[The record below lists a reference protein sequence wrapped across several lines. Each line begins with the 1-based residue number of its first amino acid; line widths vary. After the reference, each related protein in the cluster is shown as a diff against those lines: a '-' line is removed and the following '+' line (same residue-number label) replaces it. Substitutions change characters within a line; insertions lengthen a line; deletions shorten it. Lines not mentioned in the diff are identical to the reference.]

1 MKRVLRFLRRRTAR
15 VSPMPCGSGRDEL
28 QPEGQEHA
36 SSSQHKQRSCRAR
49 AVEPREQ
56 GKRAEVAPSWALCAA
71 GAAGETKA
79 APAVS
84 AAGSAVQPQ
93 GGRGDEAVRCPLE
106 ECTTELHPHH
116 AQLWMSE
123 QAAKLQ
129 RHVEQLSQIEEKL
142 SESIVDRNAVSKGL
156 LQLHG
161 ENVNINVSRL
171 EGEVSQLHKAL
182 QEKTEALGK
191 AKRALKR
198 MAKELEAQQK
208 KQEEEQAD
216 RMKKAAVL
224 QHQVAQLKEE
234 NLSLR
239 QQLSNLQQG
248 GQEGQRRGGQL
259 PGHPEPAL
267 SRLQLTE
274 TSSASACACSD
285 LKEELKEDRDKIGK
299 LTMELQLESQ
309 ACQQLAARNQ
319 ELQGLLVTLE
329 RKQCEQKAQARRREM
344 KLLKKIE
351 QLEASAGNA
360 LKLLE
365 ASSSLKIIKLEQKS
379 QALEQELERAR
390 RRQKE
395 TERQLAFE
403 KTAKESFM
411 EFYQMSDK
419 TIRSLQVDLEL
430 SHKRLAWHW
439 QRRLEENPT
448 LTPCLGLA
456 GERGEIPWSI
466 FQCDSSVFRRK
477 AGSVCTLGVMYFL
490 ILPDSSIGL
499 EREQRGELEAS
510 RPPPGPRSRPERA
523 SDGH

>member
-1 MKRVLRFLRRRTAR
+1 
-15 VSPMPCGSGRDEL
+15 
-28 QPEGQEHA
+28 
-36 SSSQHKQRSCRAR
+36 
-49 AVEPREQ
+49 
-56 GKRAEVAPSWALCAA
+56 
-71 GAAGETKA
+71 
-79 APAVS
+79 
-84 AAGSAVQPQ
+84 
-93 GGRGDEAVRCPLE
+93 
-106 ECTTELHPHH
+106 
-116 AQLWMSE
+116 
-123 QAAKLQ
+123 
-129 RHVEQLSQIEEKL
+129 
-142 SESIVDRNAVSKGL
+142 
-156 LQLHG
+156 
-161 ENVNINVSRL
+161 
-171 EGEVSQLHKAL
+171 
-182 QEKTEALGK
+182 
-191 AKRALKR
+191 

-274 TSSASACACSD
+274 TSSASACACSG

-344 KLLKKIE
+344 KLMKKIE

-411 EFYQMSDK
+411 EFYQMSGK

-466 FQCDSSVFRRK
+466 FQCDSSVFRWVQKSGWLLPVLVREWESLPCHLWPGGVGAKKLPASPDEAK
-477 AGSVCTLGVMYFL
+477 AVPV
-490 ILPDSSIGL
+490 
-499 EREQRGELEAS
+499 R
-510 RPPPGPRSRPERA
+510 
-523 SDGH
+523 

>member
-1 MKRVLRFLRRRTAR
+1 
-15 VSPMPCGSGRDEL
+15 MPCGSGRDEL

-106 ECTTELHPHH
+106 ECATELHPHR

-129 RHVEQLSQIEEKL
+129 RHVEQLSQIEERL
-142 SESIVDRNAVSKGL
+142 SEGIVDRNAVSKGL

-411 EFYQMSDK
+411 EFYQMSGK

-448 LTPCLGLA
+448 LTACLGLA

-466 FQCDSSVFRRK
+466 FQCDSSVFRTR
-477 AGSVCTLGVMYFL
+477 GNT
-490 ILPDSSIGL
+490 SS
-499 EREQRGELEAS
+499 
-510 RPPPGPRSRPERA
+510 
-523 SDGH
+523 

>member
-1 MKRVLRFLRRRTAR
+1 MGLSKLTLIPKLHGFPV
-15 VSPMPCGSGRDEL
+15 
-28 QPEGQEHA
+28 
-36 SSSQHKQRSCRAR
+36 
-49 AVEPREQ
+49 
-56 GKRAEVAPSWALCAA
+56 
-71 GAAGETKA
+71 
-79 APAVS
+79 
-84 AAGSAVQPQ
+84 
-93 GGRGDEAVRCPLE
+93 E
-106 ECTTELHPHH
+106 ECATELHPHH

-142 SESIVDRNAVSKGL
+142 SEGIVDRNAVSKGL
-156 LQLHG
+156 LQLHE

-319 ELQGLLVTLE
+319 ELQLESQACQQLAARNRELQLESQACQQLAARNQELQGLLVTLE

-411 EFYQMSDK
+411 EFYQMSGK

-466 FQCDSSVFRRK
+466 FQCDSSVFRTR
-477 AGSVCTLGVMYFL
+477 GNT
-490 ILPDSSIGL
+490 SS
-499 EREQRGELEAS
+499 
-510 RPPPGPRSRPERA
+510 
-523 SDGH
+523 

>member
-1 MKRVLRFLRRRTAR
+1 MGLSKLTLIPKLHGFPV
-15 VSPMPCGSGRDEL
+15 
-28 QPEGQEHA
+28 
-36 SSSQHKQRSCRAR
+36 
-49 AVEPREQ
+49 
-56 GKRAEVAPSWALCAA
+56 
-71 GAAGETKA
+71 
-79 APAVS
+79 
-84 AAGSAVQPQ
+84 
-93 GGRGDEAVRCPLE
+93 E
-106 ECTTELHPHH
+106 ECTTELHPHC

-129 RHVEQLSQIEEKL
+129 RHVEQLSRIEEKL
-142 SESIVDRNAVSKGL
+142 CEGIVDRNAVSKGL
-156 LQLHG
+156 LQLHE

-309 ACQQLAARNQ
+309 ARQQLAARNQELQLESQACQQLVARNQ

-466 FQCDSSVFRRK
+466 FQCDSSVFRTR
-477 AGSVCTLGVMYFL
+477 GNT
-490 ILPDSSIGL
+490 SS
-499 EREQRGELEAS
+499 
-510 RPPPGPRSRPERA
+510 
-523 SDGH
+523 

>member
-267 SRLQLTE
+267 SHLQLTE

-299 LTMELQLESQ
+299 LTMELQLESQARQQLAARNRELQLESQ

-466 FQCDSSVFRRK
+466 FQCDSSVFRTR
-477 AGSVCTLGVMYFL
+477 GNT
-490 ILPDSSIGL
+490 SS
-499 EREQRGELEAS
+499 
-510 RPPPGPRSRPERA
+510 
-523 SDGH
+523 